1 MCCCFRSKDMRCQ
14 IRTGRLAVVILTT
27 LCAGALAGPSAG
39 QSAGQSAGHNQR
51 NPQLGKAGAKPM
63 PLHRPLLVFTPQDA
77 FRLLARGNRRFLDSK
92 RSAGGRSR
100 KPGPLRRP
108 AGAGRHVA
116 AVVQGIGHRH
126 RATDLFGIAHP
137 DLLELA
143 SPGPCI
149 RSAEVSALEDAVRD
163 HRLGLLVIL
172 VRPQDPALKGP
183 GPNATKAR
191 RVLWSHV
198 RTAHRLAT
206 AARISLAEA
215 HGLTQ
220 AEVLWRLS
228 PYLRQQRRLERFRIA
243 VGIVK
248 PRIGAVRWVNRWH
261 QVPPLVAPSAGR

>member
-1 MCCCFRSKDMRCQ
+1 MCCCFRSKDMRRQ
-14 IRTGRLAVVILTT
+14 IPTGRLAVVILTT
-27 LCAGALAGPSAG
+27 LCAGALAG

-77 FRLLARGNRRFLDSK
+77 FRLLARGNRRFLGRK
-92 RSAGGRSR
+92 RMAGGQSR
-100 KPGPLRRP
+100 RPGPLRRP

-116 AVVQGIGHRH
+116 AVVQGIGHRR
-126 RATDLFGIAHP
+126 RAADLFGIAHP

-149 RSAEVSALEDAVRD
+149 RSAEVSALEDAVRE
-163 HRLGLLVIL
+163 HRLSLLVIL

-220 AEVLWRLS
+220 AEVVWRLS
-228 PYLRQQRRLERFRIA
+228 PYLRQQRKLERFRIA

-248 PRIGAVRWVNRWH
+248 PRTGAVRWVNRWH